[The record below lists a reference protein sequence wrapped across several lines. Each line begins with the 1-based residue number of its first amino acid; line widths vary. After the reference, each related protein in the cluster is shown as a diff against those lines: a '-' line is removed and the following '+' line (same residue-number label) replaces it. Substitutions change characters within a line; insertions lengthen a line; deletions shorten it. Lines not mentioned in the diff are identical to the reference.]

1 MPRTFLLSLPMPGP
15 IDRGAGLCAAF
26 FLPWRKPQ
34 RGGGGGGGWPP
45 PPPPGPPR
53 TGPVFR
59 SEGRGRAPKNAAAP
73 GEPPND
79 AAGGGGVWRPRGGPG
94 GRPSAC
100 QTKSPGRRLC
110 LPRAFQGAS
119 RPAAAPLRW
128 IFRRRQGRMKFPG
141 LSSIQLR
148 SARTIPPGKA
158 AAHTLRAAA
167 EQSPCR
173 GLLRGGAFTPSCANL
188 AVGAAQKRDRKT
200 GLFRLL
206 LVGD

>member
-1 MPRTFLLSLPMPGP
+1 MGPGFVPPFFALAETPAGGRRRVGFAHPPAAGQARQRACFSVRGPRPRTEKRRRALVAPKGRCGGRRRLAAEGRPWGPPLGLPNKQPGP
-15 IDRGAGLCAAF
+15 EA
-26 FLPWRKPQ
+26 LPP
-34 RGGGGGGGWPP
+34 
-45 PPPPGPPR
+45 
-53 TGPVFR
+53 
-59 SEGRGRAPKNAAAP
+59 A
-73 GEPPND
+73 
-79 AAGGGGVWRPRGGPG
+79 
-94 GRPSAC
+94 
-100 QTKSPGRRLC
+100 
-110 LPRAFQGAS
+110 RAFQGAS

-128 IFRRRQGRMKFPG
+128 VFRRRQGRMKFPG